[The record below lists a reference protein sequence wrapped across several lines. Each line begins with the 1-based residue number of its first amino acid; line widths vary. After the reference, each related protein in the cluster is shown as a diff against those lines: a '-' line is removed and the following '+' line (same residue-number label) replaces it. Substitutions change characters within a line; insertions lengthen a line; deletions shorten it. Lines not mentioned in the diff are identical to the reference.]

1 MVFSAAQGHNI
12 AADRKRQFLE
22 LWEYSSSWDEITHQM
37 LAELV
42 LDWSL
47 RAWTHEEGLSTA

>member
-1 MVFSAAQGHNI
+1 MVFSAAHGHNI
-12 AADRKRQFLE
+12 AADRKRLFLE
-22 LWEYSSSWDEITHQM
+22 LWEYGSSWDEMTYQM

-47 RAWTHEEGLSTA
+47 RAWIHEEGLSTA

>member
-1 MVFSAAQGHNI
+1 MVFSAAHGHNI

-22 LWEYSSSWDEITHQM
+22 LCEYGSSWDEITYQM